1 MKVETTRFGWV
12 EIRKDEIITF
22 PKGLLGFQE
31 YKKFVL
37 LPTRDNSPLFWLQ
50 SVQEPDLAF
59 VVTEP
64 WVFVEDYSFHLPEKN
79 KKELKLAVD
88 DNIRTLCIAVV
99 PEKIEDMTLNLKGPL
114 IINIQKRLGQQVVIA
129 QEYSA
134 RHPAF
139 KKVEAPV

>member
-12 EIRKDEIITF
+12 EIREDEIITF
-22 PKGLLGFQE
+22 SKGLLGFQE

-64 WVFVEDYSFHLPEKN
+64 WVFVEGYSFHLPEKN
-79 KKELKLAVD
+79 KKELKIAVD
-88 DNIRTLCIAVV
+88 DNIRILCIAVV

-134 RHPAF
+134 RHSAF
-139 KKVEAPV
+139 KEVEAPV